1 MGRKFVRGCLVY
13 ALVVLILGSVGLAVL
28 WNFLRAY
35 EDSRSQYAVSAFIE
49 GLTAETVLQGL

>member
-13 ALVVLILGSVGLAVL
+13 ALVVLMLGGVGLAVL

-35 EDSRSQYAVSAFIE
+35 EDSRSQ
-49 GLTAETVLQGL
+49 